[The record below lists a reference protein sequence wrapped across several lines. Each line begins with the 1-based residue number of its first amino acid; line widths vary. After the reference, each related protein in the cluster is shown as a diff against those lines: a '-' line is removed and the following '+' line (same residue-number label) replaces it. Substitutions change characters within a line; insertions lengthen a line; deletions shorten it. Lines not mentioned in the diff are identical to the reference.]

1 MELRETA
8 WNLLKTVDQVILG
21 KSGETREVLAA
32 MLTGG
37 HVLLEDIPEWER
49 QALQWHFQDFWGS
62 NGTESSLRRM
72 FCRQI

>member
-32 MLTGG
+32 MLAGG
-37 HVLLEDIPEWER
+37 HVLLEDIPGVGKTSLAVAFSR
-49 QALQWHFQDFWGS
+49 LLGS